1 MTQLEAQLAD
11 QKALLQLRERE
22 LGLIRTCDG
31 EEEKELEGKINLL
44 EEENRRLRRNIA
56 ANSDIEGLKAEL
68 SQALELKRTY
78 EEQFKAATLRS
89 LMLEQEDTN
98 MSPINDSQDAPSDL
112 QTALSTLSTA
122 REERDYLRTELI
134 PAFERSIRLHESE
147 KQELEAK
154 LEEMRGKHHCETPE
168 IPQIPRPKT
177 TMKTQADQER
187 APQVTFQRPKSSLSP
202 KQQNCIVAQGKLVPR
217 ASIIKRN
224 SLGPKPVAS
233 NSVIRA
239 KKVEI
244 QVKTLKTP
252 QQEDSFADEF
262 PEESELL

>member
-98 MSPINDSQDAPSDL
+98 MSPINDSQD
-112 QTALSTLSTA
+112 ALSTLSTA